1 MASRSAYQLGPDDL
15 VLSHF
20 SLGHRHPIEDRVR
33 LAAAN
38 GFAGIGLWTRHYRAL
53 EDTGEA
59 PGRLRDLLDE
69 HDLLLAEIEVVPGLG
84 RDGPGGDDAAEV
96 EETAWRMADAFGCR
110 YLQCIGPAELP
121 LADAARAFGGVCD
134 RAAEHGLVVGLEFLP
149 FTDIV
154 DVHDARRLVE
164 AADRP
169 NGGICVDIWHHERG
183 ARDLD
188 AIAALPGELVVGIQ
202 VNDGTLRPADPDYY
216 TDCLANR
223 VPPGDGEFD
232 LAGFVAAVR
241 DTGTTVNWSPE
252 VCSAWGWAHP
262 GEHVERIAT
271 GMRAALAAA

>member
-1 MASRSAYQLGPDDL
+1 MPGPQPD
-15 VLSHF
+15 
-20 SLGHRHPIEDRVR
+20 
-33 LAAAN
+33 A
-38 GFAGIGLWTRHYRAL
+38 
-53 EDTGEA
+53 GEA
-59 PGRLRDLLDE
+59 PGRLRELLDE

-84 RDGPGGDDAAEV
+84 RDGRGGDDAAEV
-96 EETAWRMADAFGCR
+96 EATAWRMADAFGCR

-121 LADAARAFGGVCD
+121 PADAARAFGGVCD
-134 RAAEHGLVVGLEFLP
+134 RAADHGLVVGLEFLP

-188 AIAALPGELVVGIQ
+188 AITALPAELVVGVQ
-202 VNDGTLRPADPDYY
+202 VNDGARRPADPDYY

-223 VPPGDGEFD
+223 VPPGEGEFD
-232 LAGFVAAVR
+232 LVGFIAAVR

-262 GEHVERIAT
+262 GEHIERIAA
-271 GMRAALAAA
+271 GMRAALAA